1 MIRITNRYMTDTLS
15 RKGGETM
22 EERHVCHI
30 CGEEHGL
37 DDINYFEIKGKIK
50 KICKKCTT
58 IIHGLI

>member
-1 MIRITNRYMTDTLS
+1 MTDTLS

-50 KICKKCTT
+50 KICKECTT